1 MGLVYLEAGI
11 EIGLPERVGA
21 DGGGSVGLERDIVKR
36 GRKRERKRERERE
49 RERKRAGAAGE
60 TTDFHLSPSPSLFS
74 FLPPT
79 LPLSSNRLP

>member
-36 GRKRERKRERERE
+36 GRKRERE
-49 RERKRAGAAGE
+49 RERKRERKREREKEGG
-60 TTDFHLSPSPSLFS
+60 SCW
-74 FLPPT
+74 
-79 LPLSSNRLP
+79 